1 MDPERGPAELKR
13 SIQWC
18 VCYHHTD
25 GHGRPQK
32 RFGLDQSRVRHGTCF
47 PKAMLM
53 CVASWMKGV
62 AAHVIHQSGQA
73 IEKLKWIGHWPP
85 RRPRTSLRWIQKI
98 SKTVGLHAMPSSLT
112 TRTGLNFAMQPWNPL
127 NCQNGTCRFLVVV
140 RSDQTGRLVKD
151 LGQGAD
157 VERSCSPNIS
167 MKRGS
172 T

>member
-1 MDPERGPAELKR
+1 MIWSR
-13 SIQWC
+13 SI
-18 VCYHHTD
+18 TGETRD
-25 GHGRPQK
+25 M
-32 RFGLDQSRVRHGTCF
+32 F
-47 PKAMLM
+47 PE
-53 CVASWMKGV
+53 SD
-62 AAHVIHQSGQA
+62 AHVCCILDEGCSSTCHSSKWQA

-140 RSDQTGRLVKD
+140 RSDRTGRLVKD

-157 VERSCSPNIS
+157 VERSCSPNMICLTEGLIEGHKS
-167 MKRGS
+167 S
-172 T
+172 CL